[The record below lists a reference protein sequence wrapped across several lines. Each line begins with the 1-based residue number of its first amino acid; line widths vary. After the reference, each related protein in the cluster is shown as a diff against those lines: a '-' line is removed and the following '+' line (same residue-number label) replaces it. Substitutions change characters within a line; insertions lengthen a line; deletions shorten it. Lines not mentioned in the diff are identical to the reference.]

1 MYLKIGFLLVLCCF
15 LGNFCAAGDHVV
27 GREVNTP
34 PTAARENGHAR
45 KPHPVTEPQSEKGQL
60 INVTYDPATKK
71 PREITTVAELKKF
84 IRENT
89 PRGFQPV
96 LLLSGEEWCG
106 PCKQLAAGRLKGEL
120 PKRKVIFEMVVPAV
134 PTSNPLYKA
143 ILLTP
148 RKAPM
153 LSYMRRDASGNLV
166 GTRPM
171 FPSIWSFEGVDA
183 LDDPNKS
190 LIEEGVALAGVTK
203 WLDNPPEP
211 TIDNGAWF

>member
-1 MYLKIGFLLVLCCF
+1 MYLRIGFLLVVSCF
-15 LGNFCAAGDHVV
+15 LGNFCAAKDHDD
-27 GREVNTP
+27 GTIREVGTP
-34 PTAARENGHAR
+34 PTATIENGPAPKR
-45 KPHPVTEPQSEKGQL
+45 HPVAEPQLEKGQL
-60 INVTYDPATKK
+60 INVTSDPATGKK
-71 PREITTVAELKKF
+71 IETVAQLKKF

-96 LLLSGEEWCG
+96 LLLSGEDWCG

-120 PKRKVIFEMVVPAV
+120 PKRKVIFELSVPAV

-148 RKAPM
+148 RKDPM